1 MNTARIDRNTLV
13 KITCMLMLLLFPGPV
28 RAQSTIENPGAVLPA
43 EGSPGEV
50 LMISLE
56 EDPGSITHV
65 ILTEENG
72 GRITSGKVFEL
83 KGRETILLALP
94 PTLRAGIYELRA
106 YDGEENQLT
115 QIEFTVL
122 PKLFREEHINLNS
135 ELTLLRTTE
144 EDRKREEALEIQAL
158 YALFNPESVFGDLSF
173 ISPIRFDTLDYFRVS
188 SEYGDRRLFQ
198 YSNEKSSRAIHTGI
212 DMAAREGV
220 EVYAA
225 APGRVVLAKDRIIS
239 GMSVV
244 LEHLPG
250 VYSIYFHLDS
260 IQVEAG
266 EMVEQA
272 QVIGT
277 IGMSGLATGPHLH
290 WEVRVNGV
298 AVDPRPLTQV
308 LIPDTIHATGIGE

>member
-1 MNTARIDRNTLV
+1 
-13 KITCMLMLLLFPGPV
+13 MLLIFPNPV
-28 RAQSTIENPGAVLPA
+28 RAQSNPEDPSAVLPA
-43 EGSPGEV
+43 EGAPGEV

-56 EDPGSITHV
+56 EGRGRIAQL

-72 GRITSGKVFEL
+72 SRITSGKVFEL

-94 PTLRAGIYELRA
+94 STLEAGMYKLRA
-106 YDGEENQLT
+106 YDGENSHLK

-122 PKLFREEHINLNS
+122 PKLFREEHINLNR

-158 YALFNPESVFGDLSF
+158 YALFNPESVYGDLSF

-212 DMAAREGV
+212 DMAAREGI

-260 IQVEAG
+260 IQVETG
-266 EMVEQA
+266 ELVEQA

-277 IGMSGLATGPHLH
+277 VGMSGLATGPHLH

-308 LIPDTIHATGIGE
+308 VIPDTIHATGIGE

>member
-1 MNTARIDRNTLV
+1 MY
-13 KITCMLMLLLFPGPV
+13 K
-28 RAQSTIENPGAVLPA
+28 
-43 EGSPGEV
+43 
-50 LMISLE
+50 
-56 EDPGSITHV
+56 
-65 ILTEENG
+65 
-72 GRITSGKVFEL
+72 
-83 KGRETILLALP
+83 
-94 PTLRAGIYELRA
+94 LRA
-106 YDGEENQLT
+106 YGGENSQRK
-115 QIEFTVL
+115 QIDFTVL

-198 YSNEKSSRAIHTGI
+198 YSNDKSSRAIHTGI

-225 APGRVVLAKDRIIS
+225 APGMVVLAKDRIIS

-260 IQVEAG
+260 IQVETG
-266 EMVEQA
+266 ELVEQA

-277 IGMSGLATGPHLH
+277 VGMSGLATGPHLH

-298 AVDPRPLTQV
+298 AVDPKPLTQV
-308 LIPDTIHATGIGE
+308 VIPDTIHATGIGE

>member
-1 MNTARIDRNTLV
+1 MGKTVFI
-13 KITCMLMLLLFPGPV
+13 LMLLVFSTAA
-28 RAQSTIENPGAVLPA
+28 RAQNTAGDSNLFLPV

-50 LMISLE
+50 LMISLTE
-56 EDPGSITHV
+56 NPENIAKI
-65 ILTEENG
+65 ILQEENG
-72 GRITSGKVFEL
+72 SPITGGKVFKL
-83 KGRETILLALP
+83 NGTDTILLALP
-94 PTLRAGIYELRA
+94 STLSAGNYELRA
-106 YDGEENQLT
+106 HDSEEFPVQ

-122 PKLFREEHINLNS
+122 PKRFRQERITLS
-135 ELTLLRTTE
+135 RDLTILRTTDE
-144 EDRKREEALEIQAL
+144 ERKREEALEIQAI
-158 YALFNPESVFGDLSF
+158 YALFNPVSVYGDLSF
-173 ISPIRFDTLDYFRVS
+173 ISPIRFDTLDYFRIS
-188 SEYGDRRLFQ
+188 SEYGDRRIFQ

-250 VYSIYFHLDS
+250 VYSIYFHLES
-260 IQVEAG
+260 IEVETG
-266 EMVEQA
+266 ELVEQE

-277 IGMSGLATGPHLH
+277 VGMSGLATGPHLH
-290 WEVRVNGV
+290 WEIRVNGV

-308 LIPDTIHATGIGE
+308 VIPDTIHATSIGE